1 MAKNNK
7 EIEISSEK
15 LFNVY
20 YSLKRRIIKKLY
32 KERKN
37 YGTLFAMNKSDL
49 HLTISEKLKNSA
61 NHKNMRKELIEDKIK
76 MLKLMLENR
85 NLY

>member
-1 MAKNNK
+1 MMQKQLDIAKNNK
-7 EIEISSEK
+7 EIEISSEN

-20 YSLKRRIIKKLY
+20 YSLQRRIIKKIY

-49 HLTISEKLKNSA
+49 HLTLSEKLKNSE
-61 NHKNMRKELIEDKIK
+61 NYKKMRKK
-76 MLKLMLENR
+76 
-85 NLY
+85 